1 MSALEDDFKQVL
13 ADFKK
18 RLKPNELAKFAF
30 TSLND
35 LELATKDLQEKQKK
49 TKTSQNLTRI
59 QPFLQA
65 MMQYKEIIEVF
76 LNASSMLCF
85 VWGPMKFMLLVGFD
99 WSCFDPTLPLSTR
112 GQAFQY
118 LF

>member
-1 MSALEDDFKQVL
+1 MSTLEDDFNQVL

-18 RLKPNELAKFAF
+18 RLKPDERAKFAL

-35 LELATKDLQEKQKK
+35 LELAMKDLQDKQKK
-49 TKTSQNLTRI
+49 SKTAQNLTRV

-85 VWGPMKFMLLVGFD
+85 IWGSMKFMLIVGPS
-99 WSCFDPTLPLSTR
+99 W
-112 GQAFQY
+112 FQNWFLQY
-118 LF
+118 E